1 MNKLLATTTAIV
13 FTPMLFLIVESAF
26 LPDNPSERGLELA
39 GWALLVL
46 TVALWVVGPLGAWQR
61 WWPSALAFALCG
73 GSLALLLMMMF
84 YAFAV
89 STD

>member
-1 MNKLLATTTAIV
+1 MTNRLLATTTAAFV
-13 FTPMLFLIVESAF
+13 TPLLFVIVESAF

-39 GWALLVL
+39 GTVVLVL

-61 WWPSALAFALCG
+61 WWPSALAFALCS
-73 GSLALLLMMMF
+73 GSLALLLLMMF

-89 STD
+89 SD